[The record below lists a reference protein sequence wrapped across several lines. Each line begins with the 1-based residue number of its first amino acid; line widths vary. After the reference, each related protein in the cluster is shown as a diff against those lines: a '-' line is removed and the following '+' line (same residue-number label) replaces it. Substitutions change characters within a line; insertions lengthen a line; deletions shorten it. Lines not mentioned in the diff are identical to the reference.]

1 MCEIVWW
8 PRNVGATY
16 FCVIRSAP
24 LQRLQLAAGRR
35 QDFLQPRSLLH
46 LGRLTWAPAVWARA
60 PWSFRQGQPR
70 GRWGYWDSR
79 VTAPTSQ
86 QEERIVPAL
95 ILPLS
100 PFYIFSDAQLKRSLL
115 FPLFTSSGAVS
126 EPFSLLLPV
135 RRTVS
140 SLEVISTPD

>member
-1 MCEIVWW
+1 M
-8 PRNVGATY
+8 GATY

>member
-1 MCEIVWW
+1 MWEIVWW